1 MTRFLRWH
9 GMHAPLFIAHRGAR
23 AFAPENTVAAIERA
37 AEFGCAMVE
46 IDVHLSRD
54 GVPVVHHD
62 DTLRR
67 CTDVAERFPERADD
81 WLSDFSLAELRT
93 LDAGSWYLREIA
105 RPAAQRQAFL
115 RSLSDEEQRAHLRP
129 EHHVAFG
136 GGRVRIPTL
145 AEVLDAAKSLGL
157 GVNVEIKSIPRM
169 YPGIAQKVLAD
180 IDRSGLRDRIL
191 VSSFDHE
198 QLVALRELDADLPL
212 GVLVSE
218 RLARPERYLE
228 LLDADAYHPGCSG
241 ESDSLGFHSV
251 SGTLEAQGIA
261 AVRAS
266 GRGVFAWTCND
277 TAQMRALAAAG
288 VSGIITDY
296 PNRFPSELTSRP

>member
-1 MTRFLRWH
+1 MPSRLPEL
-9 GMHAPLFIAHRGAR
+9 GPAPLLIGHRGAR
-23 AFAPENTVAAIERA
+23 AFAPENTLPAIERA

-67 CTDVAERFPERADD
+67 CTDVAERFPDRADA
-81 WLSDFSLAELRT
+81 WLSDFTLAELQS
-93 LDAGSWYLREIA
+93 LDAGSWYLRELA
-105 RPAAQRQAFL
+105 APAAQRQPFL
-115 RSLSDEEQRAHLRP
+115 RTLSNEEQALHLRP
-129 EHHVAFG
+129 GHHASFG

-145 AEVLDAAKSLGL
+145 GEVLDAARSLGL

-169 YPGIAQKVLAD
+169 YPGIAARVLQD
-180 IDRSGLRDRIL
+180 IDRSGLRERVI

-198 QLVALRELDADLPL
+198 QLVALRALDASLAL
-212 GVLVSE
+212 GVLVAE
-218 RLARPERYLE
+218 RLAQPERYLA

-251 SGTLEAQGIA
+251 AGTLETRGLD

-266 GRGVFAWTCND
+266 GRGVYVWTCND
-277 TAQMRALAAAG
+277 ADQMRTLAEAG

-296 PNRFPSELTSRP
+296 PNRFPRGLTSRP